1 MIVVDTNV
9 MVKLVVG
16 GADGAEAAR
25 LYERDQ
31 EWAAPPILI
40 SELRNVLV
48 GYVRRG
54 AMSREPAVAMIDHA
68 SLVLGDR
75 VVNPPGSGVVEVA
88 LSCGLSAY
96 DAEFVVLARLLGV
109 PLATADRAI
118 LRNASDVAETLATLA
133 DWQA

>member
-48 GYVRRG
+48 W
-54 AMSREPAVAMIDHA
+54 IHA
-68 SLVLGDR
+68 PRMRCLENRPS
-75 VVNPPGSGVVEVA
+75 
-88 LSCGLSAY
+88 
-96 DAEFVVLARLLGV
+96 
-109 PLATADRAI
+109 
-118 LRNASDVAETLATLA
+118 
-133 DWQA
+133 Q

>member
-48 GYVRRG
+48 GYMCAAVRCLENRP
-54 AMSREPAVAMIDHA
+54 S
-68 SLVLGDR
+68 
-75 VVNPPGSGVVEVA
+75 
-88 LSCGLSAY
+88 
-96 DAEFVVLARLLGV
+96 
-109 PLATADRAI
+109 
-118 LRNASDVAETLATLA
+118 
-133 DWQA
+133 Q